1 MSIKVEKI
9 GEPGCEVSGGF
20 SHTEVYV
27 ALLSTFASLTEP
39 KELCGDG
46 AATTLEELVTITTAH
61 TFNTGYGFTKM
72 RAIQESVG
80 LETTQ
85 IGDPNKSPM
94 QENKL
99 TVQLLGSKAEL
110 LGFKR
115 QFKGQDIV
123 VLAPEFGSGN
133 LRQIGSAKFA
143 GKISESSSKIE
154 ATVDGENTTT
164 LVFMDKQKYDAP
176 IYNVTGGG
184 ITLQPAS

>member
-1 MSIKVEKI
+1 MSIKVENI

-27 ALLSTFASLTEP
+27 ALLSIFTSLTEP
-39 KELCGDG
+39 KDLYGTG

-61 TFNTGYGFTKM
+61 TFDSDYGFTKM

-99 TVQLLGSKAEL
+99 TVQLLGSKPEL

-133 LRQIGSAKFA
+133 LRQIGSAKFP

-154 ATVDGENTTT
+154 ATVDGENTIT

-184 ITLQPAS
+184 ITLQPSV